1 MAVRPEPPAFLLQAR
16 GLRMSYG
23 PLEVLKGVDLT
34 VAAGETLAILGPNGA
49 GKTTLFRVL
58 SGEAAASD
66 GSIVYAGRDVF
77 RMPAFRRVRLGI
89 GRTFQMARVFADM
102 TVCENMLVAIERRYV
117 SQRQSLPGWW
127 RTGPSAAMQQEAIDN
142 LHDVGLALQS
152 DRFAKVLSHGDKKR
166 LELGLALALKPRLL
180 MLDEPTAG
188 MAPADRLATVALLRD
203 LKRRH
208 DMTLLLT
215 EHDMDVV
222 FGLATSVIVLNYG
235 TIIAAGTP
243 DEVRQ
248 NARVRDVYL
257 GQGHGHA

>member
-1 MAVRPEPPAFLLQAR
+1 MAE

-23 PLEVLKGVDLT
+23 PLEVLKGIDLS

-58 SGEAAASD
+58 SGEVIA
-66 GSIVYAGRDVF
+66 GAGRIVF
-77 RMPAFRRVRLGI
+77 AGQDISRMPAFRRVRLGI
-89 GRTFQMARVFADM
+89 GRTFQMARIFADM
-102 TVCENMLVAIERRYV
+102 TVRENMLVAIERRHK
-117 SQRQSLPGWW
+117 SRREPLSPWW
-127 RTGPSAAMQQEAIDN
+127 RSAPSEATQQEASEN
-142 LHDVGLALQS
+142 LRGIGLAQQS
-152 DRFAKVLSHGDKKR
+152 DRPATLLSHGDKKR
-166 LELGLALALKPRLL
+166 LELGLALALKPKLL

-188 MAPADRLATVALLRD
+188 MAPADRLAAVALLRA
-203 LKRRH
+203 LKDRH

-235 TIIAAGTP
+235 EIIAAGAP
-243 DEVRQ
+243 QEVRQ

-257 GQGHGHA
+257 GQGHA